1 MKSEFSAQISDK
13 VEKIQI
19 KYSTCCFVDVLTK
32 NKLAITRMIRTIA
45 YFFLPKSRR
54 MESKTC
60 IKGRNVKG
68 NYLKIQNIR

>member
-1 MKSEFSAQISDK
+1 MKSEFSAQVSDK

-19 KYSTCCFVDVLTK
+19 KYSTCWFVDVLTE
-32 NKLAITRMIRTIA
+32 NKLVITRMIRTIA
-45 YFFLPKSRR
+45 FFFLPKSRR
-54 MESKTC
+54 TGSKTF